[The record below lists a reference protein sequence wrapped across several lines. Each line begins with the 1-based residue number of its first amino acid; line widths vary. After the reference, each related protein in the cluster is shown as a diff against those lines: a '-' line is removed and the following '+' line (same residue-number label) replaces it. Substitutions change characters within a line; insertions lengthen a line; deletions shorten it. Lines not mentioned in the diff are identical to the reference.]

1 MNNAGVDLT
10 FCVIFCS
17 KLMAACKIADCRN
30 MFLTPV
36 LEIVTTSERE
46 QHFQA
51 KFRYRAKGRYP
62 EERDGHRVSYG
73 QLQRDDLLRPFSK
86 SAGLPSKALTIIQSN
101 ISFFLAC
108 SLCWCLSH
116 SSFNIPS
123 LLRQMSQPFVAG
135 LLLLGKKYFKAII
148 SALCSKVFCRNDK
161 KVACLSGGHDA

>member
-17 KLMAACKIADCRN
+17 KLMAACKIADCGN

-36 LEIVTTSERE
+36 LELATTSQRE

-51 KFRYRAKGRYP
+51 KFRYRAKVRYP

-86 SAGLPSKALTIIQSN
+86 SAGLALKSAYNHTVKYK
-101 ISFFLAC
+101 LLPC
-108 SLCWCLSH
+108 ML
-116 SSFNIPS
+116 S
-123 LLRQMSQPFVAG
+123 LLVSFPQFFQHTQPVEADVSAFRGGALVAR
-135 LLLLGKKYFKAII
+135 KKIF
-148 SALCSKVFCRNDK
+148 
-161 KVACLSGGHDA
+161 